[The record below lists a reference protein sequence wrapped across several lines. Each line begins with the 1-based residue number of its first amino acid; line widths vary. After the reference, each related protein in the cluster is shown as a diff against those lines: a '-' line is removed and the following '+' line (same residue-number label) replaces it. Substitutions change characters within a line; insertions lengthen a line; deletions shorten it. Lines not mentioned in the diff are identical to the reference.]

1 MSLIINRLFNSV
13 ALAHMIVDV
22 LNGTRNVLLAFLSKP
37 LGLSNTSLGL
47 ISTLYAVISS
57 LAQPIFG
64 FIADRFGGRW
74 VAAGGMAW
82 MAVFFVLAVTIPGP
96 IAIFFLILAGI
107 GSGAFHPVGAVQ
119 ATLAGRTQM
128 AGRETTAASFFF
140 LFGQSGWFLGPLLGG
155 AVISWLGA
163 PGLALLALALIPVT
177 VYVAVQLK
185 SALLEEKLVI
195 PEGEKIPLRQRLLK
209 LSVLAL
215 VLVSAFQAWAQSN
228 VTTFLPKSLSDLGQ
242 PPAQYGLL
250 TSLFM
255 GGSAIG
261 NVIGGNLADRY
272 GKQRVVMVSLALATL
287 PLLLMGIWEY
297 SDWYYLL
304 VPLSGLLTGAAFS
317 VIVVLSQRIMPGGM
331 GVATGLVLGFTF
343 SAGALGALLS
353 GMLADAV
360 SLPATFT
367 LAAGISLTAG
377 LLAPLVKDHA

>member
-1 MSLIINRLFNSV
+1 MLLLINRLFNSV

-47 ISTLYAVISS
+47 ISTIYAVISS

-74 VAAGGMAW
+74 VAVGGMAW
-82 MAVFFVLAVTIPGP
+82 MAVFFVLAVTTPGP
-96 IAIFFLILAGI
+96 VAIFFLILAGI

-177 VYVAVQLK
+177 VYVAIQLK
-185 SALLEEKLVI
+185 SALIEDKKVL
-195 PEGEKIPLRQRLLK
+195 PEGENISLRDRLLK
-209 LSVLAL
+209 LTVLAL

-228 VTTFLPKSLSDLGQ
+228 VTTFLPKYLSDLGQ
-242 PPAQYGLL
+242 SPAQYGLL

-272 GKQRVVMVSLALATL
+272 GKQRVVMVSLALATV
-287 PLLLMGIWEY
+287 PLLLMGLWGY
-297 SDWYYLL
+297 SEWFYLL

-367 LAAGISLTAG
+367 LAAGISLAAG